1 MEISS
6 LLSGDYL
13 RENNYGTPYMVTH
26 TGRDCKDD
34 LKLFRYDDSNFELS
48 PLPSMWSLNV
58 FFNNLANKKK
68 DIVEENHAYICI
80 REQID
85 SE

>member
-26 TGRDCKDD
+26 TGRDYKDD

-48 PLPSMWSLNV
+48 PLPSMCF
-58 FFNNLANKKK
+58 FFNNLAKTKK

-80 REQID
+80 GEQIN

>member
-6 LLSGDYL
+6 PLSGEYL

-26 TGRDCKDD
+26 TGRDYKDD

-48 PLPSMWSLNV
+48 PLPSM
-58 FFNNLANKKK
+58 FFF
-68 DIVEENHAYICI
+68 
-80 REQID
+80 
-85 SE
+85 

>member
-6 LLSGDYL
+6 LLAGNYL

-58 FFNNLANKKK
+58 FLMIWQRKKE
-68 DIVEENHAYICI
+68 V
-80 REQID
+80 
-85 SE
+85 